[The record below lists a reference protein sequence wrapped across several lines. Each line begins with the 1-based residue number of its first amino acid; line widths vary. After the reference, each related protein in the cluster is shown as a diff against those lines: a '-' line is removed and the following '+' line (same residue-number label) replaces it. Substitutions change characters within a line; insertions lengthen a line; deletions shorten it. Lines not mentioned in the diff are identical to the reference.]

1 MLSYLLQTTTTELT
15 DRLDDVVERGEEILD
30 TVRTEAEANPVFLGI
45 LIGIGAL
52 TALVFLW
59 GIAKHAFK
67 AALFGG
73 LLSAAAWIWYFN
85 IR

>member
-1 MLSYLLQTTTTELT
+1 MLSYLLQTTTTDLSE
-15 DRLDDVVERGEEILD
+15 RLNDVVD
-30 TVRTEAEANPVFLGI
+30 TVKAEAEANPVFLGI

-73 LLSAAAWIWYFN
+73 LLSAGAWVWYFN
-85 IR
+85 LR